1 MFGPGGQQ
9 VHAAKARQ
17 PRRDVHGR
25 GMPSEDVL
33 LSIRR
38 RNPAS
43 LGLRHVGA
51 PAVDSDNQAALAEQH
66 RSAPHGVVGHPEV
79 AG

>member
-1 MFGPGGQQ
+1 VRPAAGQGLLQECLGEMFGPGGQR

-43 LGLRHVGA
+43 LGYA
-51 PAVDSDNQAALAEQH
+51 T
-66 RSAPHGVVGHPEV
+66 
-79 AG
+79 